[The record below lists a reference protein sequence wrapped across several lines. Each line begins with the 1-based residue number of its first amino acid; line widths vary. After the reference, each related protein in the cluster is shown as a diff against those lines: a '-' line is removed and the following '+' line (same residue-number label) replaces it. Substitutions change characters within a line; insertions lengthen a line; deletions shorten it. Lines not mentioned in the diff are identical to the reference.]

1 MKSKKAHSYH
11 QPRSADEDYGLR
23 LETVLAQICAGRGSL
38 GGIPLPAGTDPRR
51 GVSLCGTWRG
61 ASHSTRR
68 EAEGLRAGKGGRS
81 RFAPHLSLIH
91 I

>member
-1 MKSKKAHSYH
+1 MPRSFLVKSKKAHSYH

-68 EAEGLRAGKGGRS
+68 EAKGLRAGKGGRS
-81 RFAPHLSLIH
+81 RFAPH
-91 I
+91 